1 VSLYEKKQDEC
12 CIIIK
17 AQPHRSSKYFET
29 VCCAGIGRD
38 GVWRRQYPV
47 PFRNLPKNQKF
58 GRWDWIEYDWVKPS
72 DDLRVESQKVDPDS
86 IVVKGKMTK
95 AEQIKLLNPLVR
107 SSFAESNDKGDSLT
121 LIRPKEIKF
130 KWSKKSQSDL
140 ESEASKHAELSRQL
154 PMFGETVE
162 DWDPSPYSFRLDW
175 IDQDNTKRSHEM
187 DDWETL
193 GAYFRFERDYGEEKA
208 LEILREKYEKERFNN
223 GLVLGFSTHKRRNAT
238 RGTENQWLL
247 VGLLALPENNQP
259 DMFLG

>member
-1 VSLYEKKQDEC
+1 MSLYEKKQDEC

-154 PMFGETVE
+154 P
-162 DWDPSPYSFRLDW
+162 S
-175 IDQDNTKRSHEM
+175 
-187 DDWETL
+187 
-193 GAYFRFERDYGEEKA
+193 
-208 LEILREKYEKERFNN
+208 
-223 GLVLGFSTHKRRNAT
+223 
-238 RGTENQWLL
+238 
-247 VGLLALPENNQP
+247 QP
-259 DMFLG
+259 